1 MKYAVIGNPID
12 FTKSPLIFNFL
23 FDELNIKSSYGK
35 LLLKTADEFPFVF
48 QQGYSGFSITAPFK
62 QSIMPHLDF
71 LSDEVKQIG
80 SVNTV
85 VLKEGKSF
93 GYNTDC
99 LGVVNALKDAGVS
112 LQAKRC
118 LVLGAGGAARA
129 AIYALKKEGAQINV
143 FNRTSEKAKA
153 LAQEFEVSHI
163 LEADID
169 EIIRNTDIIVDALPA
184 GVSLLKNK
192 ELHKNIIV
200 LDASYPKSVYEH
212 SDIKCLIGG
221 EKWLLHQAI
230 PAFKLFT
237 GLELDKTNYNQKA
250 LIDILIKS

>member
-1 MKYAVIGNPID
+1 MYLPN
-12 FTKSPLIFNFL
+12 SYEL
-23 FDELNIKSSYGK
+23 FWNSS
-35 LLLKTADEFPFVF
+35 AE
-48 QQGYSGFSITAPFK
+48 GFRER
-62 QSIMPHLDF
+62 M
-71 LSDEVKQIG
+71 
-80 SVNTV
+80 
-85 VLKEGKSF
+85 LKE
-93 GYNTDC
+93 Y
-99 LGVVNALKDAGVS
+99 
-112 LQAKRC
+112 KRFWNSE
-118 LVLGAGGAARA
+118 R
-129 AIYALKKEGAQINV
+129 
-143 FNRTSEKAKA
+143 SEKAKA